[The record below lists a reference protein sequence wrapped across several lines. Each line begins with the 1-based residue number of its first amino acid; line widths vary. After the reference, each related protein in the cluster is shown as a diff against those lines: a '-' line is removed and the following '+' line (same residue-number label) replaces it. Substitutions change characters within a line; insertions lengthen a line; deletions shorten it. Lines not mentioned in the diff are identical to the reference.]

1 MKKILFLV
9 FVFFIAES
17 YTQEKIN
24 LKLKN
29 NNIKEA
35 LLLIEQKANF
45 QFYYLDSW
53 LPNNKQISKS
63 FQNTSIEIIL
73 DTLFENSEINYYIT
87 RDKKI
92 ILTKNNKIHNSSY
105 ITEENTLALNAPNKV
120 ESLTNPGE
128 EKKPPLL
135 IQTPIL
141 TSSEPNKIKTIKI
154 GKEENN
160 PRGKYTLSGYAKN
173 INTGA
178 PLENLLIINKL
189 KNIYTYTNK
198 KGFYSFKL
206 PYGVNIIEAKI
217 PGSQTTKTKIFL
229 LGDGKYNF
237 NISEVSEQLNEVI
250 VQSNAKKNIKST
262 VTGITQIKAKD
273 IKTIPQVLGE
283 RDILKVATT
292 LPGIKSA
299 GEGADGINVR
309 GGKSDQN
316 LFLLDKSTLYNPTH
330 FLGLFSAVNP
340 FTTKDLKVYKG
351 NIPAEFGGRIS
362 SVFDIVTKNTN
373 TKKFSGEASIGPVTS
388 NISLELPVV
397 KEKSGLLLG
406 GRSTYSDWLLR
417 ALDDKKLKNSSASFF
432 DFITKYSHQINNKNT
447 LTASG
452 YYSQDKYSIASDTTN
467 TYSNKILSL
476 NWFHK
481 FNKKNSGNLLLSN
494 SSYFFDIDSETDTNR
509 DFVLKYKIN
518 EYYLKLSLKYLHSK
532 KHQFSYGLASKLYK
546 VNPGSIAPK
555 GSESI
560 ITPFS
565 VQQEKALESSLF
577 ISDDITL
584 NKKLSFNLGARYTIF
599 NALGKS
605 SQRVYNSNSPLS
617 DASVIGYKKYK
628 NNEIYKTYNGLS
640 LRLSSRYSF
649 NDNFSVKASL
659 NNGYQFIHRLT
670 NNTSASPTDT
680 WKLSDSNIK
689 PQKAI
694 QASLGFYKNLNDNMY
709 ELSIEGYYK
718 KFKNILDYKV
728 GASFLLNEYIETE
741 VLQGPGKS
749 YGIEF
754 LVKKNTGRLNGWL
767 SYTYSRSFLKLTSKY
782 PEETVNNGQYFSTN
796 FDKPHDLSV
805 VANYKLTKRFS
816 LSSNFSYQTGRPITY
831 PIGKYTYQGTEYL
844 LYSNRNEYRIPNYY
858 RLDIGLNIEG
868 NHKLKK
874 LAHSFWNIS
883 IYNVLGRNNPYAIYF
898 VTKDGKAQAYQSSI
912 FSKPIPTITYNI
924 KF

>member
-105 ITEENTLALNAPNKV
+105 ITEENTLALNAPNKAD
-120 ESLTNPGE
+120 SLINQGK
-128 EKKPPLL
+128 EKKKTFL
-135 IQTPIL
+135 IQTPIFI
-141 TSSEPNKIKTIKI
+141 SSAPNKIKTIKI
-154 GKEENN
+154 GKEESN
-160 PRGKYTLSGYAKN
+160 PKGKYTLSGYAKN

-217 PGSQTTKTKIFL
+217 PGSQTTKTKIIL

-250 VQSNAKKNIKST
+250 VQSNARKNIKST

-299 GEGADGINVR
+299 GEGADGVNVR

-316 LFLLDKSTLYNPTH
+316 LFLLDKSTLYNPNH

-351 NIPAEFGGRIS
+351 FIPAEFGGRIS
-362 SVFDIVTKNTN
+362 SVFDITSKNAN
-373 TKKFSGEASIGPVTS
+373 TKKISGEASIGPVTS
-388 NISLELPVV
+388 NISVELPIF

-406 GRSTYSDWLLR
+406 GRSTYSDWLLK
-417 ALDDKKLKNSSASFF
+417 ALDDKKLENSSAYFF
-432 DFITKYSHQINNKNT
+432 DLISKYTHKINDKNT
-447 LTASG
+447 ITASG
-452 YYSQDKYSIASDTTN
+452 YYSQDQYSIASDTTN
-467 TYSNKILSL
+467 TYGNRILSL
-476 NWFHK
+476 NWSHK
-481 FNKKNSGNLLLSN
+481 FNKKNSGEILMSN
-494 SSYFFDIDSETDTNR
+494 SNYFFNIDSETNDNK
-509 DFVLKYKIN
+509 DFILKYKIN
-518 EYYLKLSLKYLHSK
+518 EYSIKLNMKHLHSK
-532 KHQFSYGLASKLYK
+532 KHKFSYGIASKLYK
-546 VNPGSIAPK
+546 INPGNISPK
-555 GSESI
+555 GSNSI
-560 ITPFS
+560 ITPFN
-565 VQQEKALESSLF
+565 VQQEKALESSLHL
-577 ISDDITL
+577 SDDITF
-584 NKKLSFNLGARYTIF
+584 NKKLSFNLGARYTVF
-599 NALGKS
+599 NSLGKS
-605 SQRVYNSNSPLS
+605 SQRIYTSDSPLS
-617 DASVIGYKKYK
+617 DDNVIGYREYK
-628 NNEIYKTYNGLS
+628 NNEIYNTYNGLS

-649 NDNFSVKASL
+649 NDSFSIKASL

-680 WKLSDSNIK
+680 WKLSDPNIK
-689 PQKAI
+689 PQEAI
-694 QASLGFYKNLNDNMY
+694 QASLGFYKNINDNMY
-709 ELSIEGYYK
+709 EFSIEGYYK
-718 KFKNILDYKV
+718 KLNNILDYKV
-728 GASFLLNEYIETE
+728 GADFLLNKYIETE

-754 LVKKNTGRLNGWL
+754 LAKKNIGKFNGWL
-767 SYTYSRSFLKLTSKY
+767 SYTYSRSFLKLDSKY
-782 PEETVNNGQYFSTN
+782 PTETVSNGKYFPTN
-796 FDKPHDLSV
+796 FDKPHDLSLIT
-805 VANYKLTKRFS
+805 NYKLTKRFS

-831 PIGKYTYQGTEYL
+831 PTGKYTYQGTEYL
-844 LYSNRNEYRIPNYY
+844 TYSNRNEYRIPDYY

-898 VTKDGKAQAYQSSI
+898 ATKDGKAQAYQSSI